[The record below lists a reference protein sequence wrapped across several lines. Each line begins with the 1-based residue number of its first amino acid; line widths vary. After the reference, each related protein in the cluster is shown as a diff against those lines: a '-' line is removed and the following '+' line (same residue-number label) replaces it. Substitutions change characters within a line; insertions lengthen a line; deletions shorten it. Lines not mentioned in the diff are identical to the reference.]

1 MCTTSSGSS
10 SVNLLPGQGNLLNQQ
25 AQFTGNTLIPSYS
38 NALSGLTSF
47 YNQSAPGQLN
57 AAQNVAGVANQAQNV
72 LGTTG
77 QSALNTGVTGLESLF
92 SPGYEQQQINAAMA
106 PAQYQYQQN
115 LANQGAQFG
124 GSGELGSAR
133 QALAGQQLA
142 STNAMNQASL
152 AANISQGIA
161 GQRQQVGNQLAG
173 IGQTGLGQAI
183 GAANTQLA
191 ASQAPLSFFNSQ
203 YLNQLSN
210 APGYTQPNFSGTQGS
225 SNNSSSFN
233 IANVLSGLGL

>member
-1 MCTTSSGSS
+1 M
-10 SVNLLPGQGNLLNQQ
+10 
-25 AQFTGNTLIPSYS
+25 
-38 NALSGLTSF
+38 
-47 YNQSAPGQLN
+47 
-57 AAQNVAGVANQAQNV
+57 
-72 LGTTG
+72 
-77 QSALNTGVTGLESLF
+77 NTGVTGLESLF
-92 SPGYEQQQINAAMA
+92 SPGYEQQQINAALA

-124 GSGELGSAR
+124 GAGELGSAR

-152 AANISQGIA
+152 AANIGQTIA
-161 GQRQQVGNQLAG
+161 GQRQQVGSQLAN
-173 IGQTGLGQAI
+173 IGQSGLTQAV

-203 YLNQLSN
+203 YLSQLGN
-210 APGYTQPNFSGTQGS
+210 APGYTIPNFTGTQGV

-233 IANVLSGLGL
+233 WGNALSSIGL